1 MLPNRDCGQA
11 GRHDHLSNEN
21 LYRMKYSI
29 LTICLLVSTSLGFAQ
44 ETKRLT
50 AEKHNEYGLI
60 YSLPQT
66 HLDIEVVA
74 TKTIQKAGPYYRYAE
89 KYLGIPGAITQDSEA
104 WALTSVKATPYGL
117 PDPAEKYLMQF
128 KSGSNGYIVLDE
140 NGLLL
145 SINTDPVI
153 DTIVPTAPKAKNKA
167 PLDNNEYA
175 KVFSEELLMSA
186 STAKMAEVAAKQL
199 YRIRESRLNLVTGE
213 VDELPADGESF
224 KLIMQQLDEQE
235 AALTALFMGTTQTET
250 VVKHIDYI
258 PVEEVTNEVV
268 FRISDLY
275 GIVNAENLSGTP
287 VYLTLKI
294 TEEGQLPID
303 NKGNIKQMPKNAV
316 AYAIPGKAEITLSN
330 EGKTLFKENLPIAQF
345 GVIFGLDPSIFT
357 DKKNP
362 SCATFYP
369 QTGAIRQIG
378 K

>member
-1 MLPNRDCGQA
+1 MDTKIKIKDRFFTPYISREKIAEAVGHIASQINKELA
-11 GRHDHLSNEN
+11 GKNPLFLCVLNGAFVFAADLFRELTIESEISFI
-21 LYRMKYSI
+21 RMKSYEGMR
-29 LTICLLVSTSLGFAQ
+29 ST
-44 ETKRLT
+44 
-50 AEKHNEYGLI
+50 
-60 YSLPQT
+60 
-66 HLDIEVVA
+66 
-74 TKTIQKAGPYYRYAE
+74 
-89 KYLGIPGAITQDSEA
+89 
-104 WALTSVKATPYGL
+104 
-117 PDPAEKYLMQF
+117 
-128 KSGSNGYIVLDE
+128 
-140 NGLLL
+140 
-145 SINTDPVI
+145 
-153 DTIVPTAPKAKNKA
+153 
-167 PLDNNEYA
+167 
-175 KVFSEELLMSA
+175 
-186 STAKMAEVAAKQL
+186 
-199 YRIRESRLNLVTGE
+199 
-213 VDELPADGESF
+213 GESF

>member
-1 MLPNRDCGQA
+1 MLPNRDCGQT
-11 GRHDHLSNEN
+11 GRYYHLSNEN

-29 LTICLLVSTSLGFAQ
+29 LTLCLLVSTSMGFAQ

-153 DTIVPTAPKAKNKA
+153 DTIGPTAPKAKNKA

-275 GIVNAENLSGTP
+275 GVVEAENLS
-287 VYLTLKI
+287 
-294 TEEGQLPID
+294 
-303 NKGNIKQMPKNAV
+303 KGNIKQMPKNAV

>member
-1 MLPNRDCGQA
+1 
-11 GRHDHLSNEN
+11 
-21 LYRMKYSI
+21 MKYAFLS
-29 LTICLLVSTSLGFAQ
+29 LCLFFTTSLAFAQ
-44 ETKRLT
+44 ETKKLT

-66 HLDIEVVA
+66 HLDVEVVA
-74 TKTIQKAGPYYRYAE
+74 TKTTRKAGPYYQYAE
-89 KYLGIPGAITQDSEA
+89 KYLGISGAITQDSEE
-104 WALTSVKATPYGL
+104 WSLTSVKVTPYGV
-117 PDPAEKYLMQF
+117 PDPEEQYLMQF
-128 KSGSNGYIVLDE
+128 KAGREGYIVVDE

-145 SINTDPVI
+145 AINTEPVI
-153 DTIVPTAPKAKNKA
+153 DTIISTTPKAKKKS
-167 PLDNNEYA
+167 PLDNNDYA
-175 KVFSEELLMSA
+175 KVYSEELLMSA

-224 KLIMQQLDEQE
+224 KLIIQQLDEQE

-250 VVKHIDYI
+250 VVKHIDYT
-258 PVEEVTNEVV
+258 PVEETTDEVL

-275 GIVNAENLSGTP
+275 GVVGADNLSGAP
-287 VYLTLKI
+287 IYLSLQI
-294 TEEGQLPID
+294 TEEGQLPVD
-303 NKGNIKQMPKNAV
+303 NKGNIKKMPKNAV
-316 AYAIPGKAEITLSN
+316 AYAIPGKAKVTLSD
-330 EGKTLFKENLPIAQF
+330 GKKTLFREELPVAQF